1 MDQSH
6 AVETLDGLLGPF
18 SRCLDDES
26 ARRVADFQIDPSVQA
41 KVDALAE
48 RANDGVLTPEERSE
62 YEAFINTAHV
72 ITILKLKARRHL
84 ASNGA

>member
-1 MDQSH
+1 MNQAH
-6 AVETLDGLLGPF
+6 AVETLDGLLDPF

-26 ARRVADFQIDPSVQA
+26 ARCVADFQIDPSVQA

-48 RANDGVLTPEERSE
+48 RANDGMLTPEERSE